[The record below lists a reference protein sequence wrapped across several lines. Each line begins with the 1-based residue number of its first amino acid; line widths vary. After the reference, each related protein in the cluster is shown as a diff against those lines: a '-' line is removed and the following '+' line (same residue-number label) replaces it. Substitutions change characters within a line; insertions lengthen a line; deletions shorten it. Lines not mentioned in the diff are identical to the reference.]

1 MEINISQLH
10 SLNMVTINGA
20 VIENVTEYAIKSG
33 RSGKTEVTLT
43 FAIPDTNF
51 IECTV
56 LETPKELT

>member
-20 VIENVTEYAIKSG
+20 VIENVTEYSIKSG
-33 RSGKTEVTLT
+33 NSGESEVSLT
-43 FAIPDTNF
+43 FKIQDTNF

-56 LETPKELT
+56 LANPK